1 MPIDEALKF
10 LAKNF
15 REHLEKQR
23 DRDTGDDEREIKFLL
38 KLVIESRYISI
49 NEYDRLIN
57 HLRLKRDQLVS
68 TSPVRHQRRMIPT
81 SFGAIFVLISR
92 MILQRT
98 QAWEMFADQG
108 RGWGFTAGFD
118 VR

>member
-1 MPIDEALKF
+1 MPMDEALKF

-15 REHLEKQR
+15 REHLERQR

-38 KLVIESRYISI
+38 KLVLESRYISI

-68 TSPVRHQRRMIPT
+68 HFLNRRQQRTLPENFFAATSQRRPLNV
-81 SFGAIFVLISR
+81 GDISR
-92 MILQRT
+92 SERRSEIR
-98 QAWEMFADQG
+98 G
-108 RGWGFTAGFD
+108 RC
-118 VR
+118 R